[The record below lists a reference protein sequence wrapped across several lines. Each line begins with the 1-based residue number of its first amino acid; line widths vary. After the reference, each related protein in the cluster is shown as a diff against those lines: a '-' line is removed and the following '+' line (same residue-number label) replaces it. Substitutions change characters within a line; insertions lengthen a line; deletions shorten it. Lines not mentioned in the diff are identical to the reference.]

1 MVEKV
6 TEVFAA
12 ESTNSHQYVILV
24 TNGKGTESKDEQGR
38 HLYDE
43 ETITQLRIGCKLSIN
58 HNIMKKLLEFYHSFF
73 MTFFIL
79 PKVL

>member
-12 ESTNSHQYVILV
+12 ESTNSHQYTHSV

-38 HLYDE
+38 HLYDGK
-43 ETITQLRIGCKLSIN
+43 QSLS
-58 HNIMKKLLEFYHSFF
+58 SG
-73 MTFFIL
+73 
-79 PKVL
+79 